1 MESQRWRLVIT
12 AASASLVTLGAV
24 TAYQTMSRRKK
35 RRQLDLDAARSLAK
49 TQSLYQSVLPDNE
62 TENWGIGVSSA
73 GSSQQLNGYDEG
85 LIREQ
90 LARNY
95 AFFGEEAMGQVRGGH
110 VVIVG
115 CGGVGSYAAL
125 MLARSGVSKIRLI
138 DFDYVTLSSLNRHAT
153 ALLSDVGTPKVT
165 CVERTI
171 RQVAKWV
178 RVDARIEIWRKD
190 EGGGKLLEGADWVVG
205 ELYDGYTF
213 KPGPFFDVKTRV
225 DAIDNIATKVD
236 LLKYCRDH
244 SIKVSSFLLLRTG
257 VNGLLGVRVYGGWRK
272 IRPYSCSN

>member
-1 MESQRWRLVIT
+1 
-12 AASASLVTLGAV
+12 
-24 TAYQTMSRRKK
+24 MSRRKK
-35 RRQLDLDAARSLAK
+35 RRELDLDAARSLARSEALL
-49 TQSLYQSVLPDNE
+49 QSAPLEDQIE
-62 TENWGIGVSSA
+62 KWRA
-73 GSSQQLNGYDEG
+73 GSSSLTSSQVSNVYDEG

-95 AFFGEEAMGQVRGGH
+95 AFFGDEAMSRVRGGH
-110 VVIVG
+110 VVVVG

-178 RVDARIEIWRKD
+178 HVDARIEIWRKD
-190 EGGGKLLEGADWVVG
+190 EGGGQLLEGADWVVG
-205 ELYDGYTF
+205 ELCDRCET
-213 KPGPFFDVKTRV
+213 
-225 DAIDNIATKVD
+225 A
-236 LLKYCRDH
+236 
-244 SIKVSSFLLLRTG
+244 
-257 VNGLLGVRVYGGWRK
+257 
-272 IRPYSCSN
+272 

>member
-1 MESQRWRLVIT
+1 MEPQRWRLVIT
-12 AASASLVTLGAV
+12 AVSASLATFGVV
-24 TAYQTMSRRKK
+24 TAYQTMSHRKK
-35 RRQLDLDAARSLAK
+35 RRELDLDAARSLARSEALL
-49 TQSLYQSVLPDNE
+49 QSAPLEDQIE
-62 TENWGIGVSSA
+62 KWRA
-73 GSSQQLNGYDEG
+73 GSSSFTSSQVSNVYDEG

-95 AFFGEEAMGQVRGGH
+95 AFFGDEAMSRVRGGH
-110 VVIVG
+110 VVVVG

-178 RVDARIEIWRKD
+178 HVDARIEIWRKD
-190 EGGGKLLEGADWVVG
+190 EGGGQLLEGADWVVG
-205 ELYDGYTF
+205 ELCDRCET
-213 KPGPFFDVKTRV
+213 
-225 DAIDNIATKVD
+225 A
-236 LLKYCRDH
+236 
-244 SIKVSSFLLLRTG
+244 
-257 VNGLLGVRVYGGWRK
+257 
-272 IRPYSCSN
+272 